1 MVPKPAHSG
10 CESWLQSVWAVGW
23 HLSQYSSAVDAFAAP
38 GTCKQLAP
46 QITVICDGAR
56 YQPVPQPQA
65 DLAPANS
72 TVDISQSDAD
82 MQQVS
87 KHIHWV
93 MPTFSCAVVW
103 PCNTAGLGFLPWGCY
118 VAPVWRARPCTTRR
132 QLYTAA
138 SAAWCRLPGMCLTQ
152 GTLPPNPRNHCNC
165 RVLNCGGET
174 CQQSLRGAVL
184 VPSTCGWDTLA
195 AAVVRRSQAVHCSH
209 LRSRVSVGL
218 EAPKSNQHR
227 AQSGRESGSDLR
239 QQCS

>member
-10 CESWLQSVWAVGW
+10 CESWLKSVWAVGW

-72 TVDISQSDAD
+72 TVDRSQSDAD

-138 SAAWCRLPGMCLTQ
+138 SAAWCRLPGMCLNYARHVATQ
-152 GTLPPNPRNHCNC
+152 PTESLQLSGA
-165 RVLNCGGET
+165 
-174 CQQSLRGAVL
+174 QLRGRNLPTKLARGCAGAQYL
-184 VPSTCGWDTLA
+184 WLGYPGRSSGQTQPDSPLQSPEVPC
-195 AAVVRRSQAVHCSH
+195 VRWARGA
-209 LRSRVSVGL
+209 
-218 EAPKSNQHR
+218 EK
-227 AQSGRESGSDLR
+227 
-239 QQCS
+239 